1 MAKRLWDVVDGEPFM
16 VNPRIGLLNPK
27 GGSRMRKR
35 RRKMTAKQL
44 RYFGK
49 KRSPA
54 RKRRARRRNPW
65 PVGGMV
71 AMANPKRR
79 RSRVHRTGKK
89 RSRRRGYRRNPAS
102 MSIAGFRIPPI
113 NQILFAGV
121 GFIAP
126 PMVEGFIAGYLPASM
141 QPSPDNKVATYA
153 IRIASVVGLTLAVG
167 KFVGREE
174 ARMVAIGGSVY
185 VASSAIKD
193 FAPTI
198 AAQIGLN
205 AYVPSNGGFG
215 QYVPRTASFG
225 LAAGGDNVRPFSTN
239 AIDAAVPSRFKRF

>member
-16 VNPRIGLLNPK
+16 INPRIGLLNPR
-27 GGSRMRKR
+27 GGKMRRVRRSKKKNSPPRR
-35 RRKMTAKQL
+35 RRKNA
-44 RYFGK
+44 
-49 KRSPA
+49 PA
-54 RKRRARRRNPW
+54 RLRRRNPW

-71 AMANPKRR
+71 AMANPRR
-79 RSRVHRTGKK
+79 RKRNPVHRRGKK
-89 RSRRRGYRRNPAS
+89 RNPRRYRRNPAS
-102 MSIAGFRIPPI
+102 LSIAGFRIPPMK
-113 NQILFAGV
+113 QILFAGV

-167 KFVGREE
+167 KLVGREE
-174 ARMVAIGGSVY
+174 ARMTAIGGSVY
-185 VASSAIKD
+185 IASAAIRD
-193 FAPTI
+193 FAPSI
-198 AAQIGLN
+198 ASQIGLS

-215 QYVPRTASFG
+215 AYTPVQRSFG
-225 LAAGGDNVRPFSTN
+225 LGAGGDNVRPFTAN